1 MSRCV
6 AGRFDVSKYDT
17 IRRIRYLAWRKKAH
31 SVISGLDNAGTVDT
45 VSMSRPFSSLSLVTI
60 LLLSLMV
67 GMVTVP
73 TVSANNETKA
83 GIVVGTETWSGTHTL
98 TGNVTVAEGAKLVIN
113 AGTTVNVPAGKYLQ
127 IRGAIC
133 AGDANCGATQG
144 STSSPVRFLWGTP
157 ADATAYGWCY
167 SPGGQ
172 APLYNQDAACGGGMI
187 VRDTIDE
194 ALTSLN
200 FVHFEKAYGIP
211 VYSANA
217 QKWLFGALVFDGASM
232 DANGLSFTDINT
244 SNIIAL
250 NAASP
255 TITNSAFTL
264 GVDEQSY
271 KAASIQAYGA
281 GLGILSTMQVSD
293 STFTGD
299 TEAQCGNQG
308 GGFSM
313 IYTEDSY
320 IRLDRLDISDN
331 AYGVFMRGTSGW
343 LTNSSVETLCNAI
356 DTNSFKQTGDI
367 EHTLYIDD
375 NTILTEEGAGIT
387 AYDGARVSATGNSI
401 SGASSGSGFGIRSS
415 VVEAYNNDIGPIEG
429 YNGLWIYG
437 SSDVIAENNTIHD
450 TAREPVV
457 LGEYHYKDQGWSVP
471 APSANR
477 MYLANN
483 IIENNSGTCNSNY
496 MYGGDFPCPAI
507 HVFMASA
514 TIEDNTVS
522 NNQGDAIRVNG
533 GIVNVQ
539 GNTMETGDFAVRISQ
554 FDDNYGNKYGS
565 IGYFS
570 DNTWTNATQVY
581 NVTESRITVQSE
593 FIPDVS
599 SGYPVMLAWEG
610 AECPYVTNECL
621 QLPVSSEMPPRD
633 MPLAIELVTNST
645 VFSYAD
651 LQNFDTSKIFVQ
663 NQNSEWGTQVRK
675 GELVR
680 YQVKAAGS
688 NVADATVVIRDSVGL
703 PLYELDTD
711 PFGFTDFV
719 SLPSDFLIDRNWNHV
734 VGDTA
739 VDVPGTP
746 TVESIDENSCAD
758 GYDNDG
764 DTKVDTDDEDC
775 TNGREQAFYTV
786 EAYKFGKGEKTF
798 SFTLSGGVDDIINLD
813 NLRPSVVVDQ
823 LDGSSFATTVTLT
836 GSAWDGIAGS
846 GSPGEYALDQIA
858 YEKQFGIV
866 KRVEVQPPGSQSWY
880 SATDTSGANGVI
892 TKDNHPF
899 KSWTFEWDLSGHPE
913 GESDVT
919 FRVRSFDGLDNS
931 VQETRKYKLNLV
943 APTLILNEPL
953 DGSTHRNGKVLFTGT
968 ASDPYVGVQGSDIQ
982 QIWFNI
988 TGPNDYFSH
997 LYTQG
1002 QTAWEYQ
1009 WNFEDLPSGEY
1020 TFEVWAADSD
1030 FCIDWPDGCN
1040 VERRTLI
1047 IENDNTPPFVTV
1059 DAYDAG
1065 GSLVIDGGILRA
1077 DENTYLQGGALDN
1090 DGQVTRVEVQILD
1103 LASGILM
1110 SDEEIIVTQFLDNG
1124 GWQAIWDTSDYIHDQ
1139 QYEITARAYDGED
1152 YSEEVT
1158 RRVRIDN
1165 PVDKENNAPVF
1176 NGLDWPQTLTIF
1188 CDKYSNSIDRCGAGE
1203 SIDLAAFFSDADVDS
1218 TLLIYDVFDD
1228 PATFEDDDYPAYIT
1242 INARGVATYNP
1253 MDGMS
1258 QTTTEISE
1266 WSLEQ
1271 VMFEAQDEYGSVAY
1285 SFRVNFLVRAV
1296 EFDVQK
1302 DSNEAFLDTG
1312 VPASF
1317 SGTGLPGSTVTVRSD
1332 AGGLRLNSTRVLS
1345 DGTWSM
1351 DVTINQLNSDSVTSV
1366 YFEMDGQQG
1375 NDMYELTPKAAAEG
1389 GVSMIWIIV
1398 GALLAV
1404 VVLAGVV
1411 LTFFVEYE
1419 DFEEEAMAAE
1429 AQVEEDPYAWAKK
1442 SAPAI
1447 PAQQNAAATPAAA
1460 GDGQHPGWLWDAESN
1475 QWVPDPNYVPP
1486 TE

>member
-1 MSRCV
+1 M
-6 AGRFDVSKYDT
+6 
-17 IRRIRYLAWRKKAH
+17 
-31 SVISGLDNAGTVDT
+31 DT
-45 VSMSRPFSSLSLVTI
+45 VTKTRPLSSISLVT
-60 LLLSLMV
+60 LLLMSLMV

-73 TVSANNETKA
+73 TVSANNETKS

-98 TGNVTVAEGAKLVIN
+98 TGDVEVAEGAKLIIN
-113 AGTTVNVPAGKYLQ
+113 AGTTVNVPAGVFVNVK
-127 IRGAIC
+127 GAMC
-133 AGDANCGATQG
+133 AGDASCGATQG
-144 STSSPVRFLWGTP
+144 SQSSPVRFLWGNP
-157 ADATAYGWCY
+157 ANASATGRCY
-167 SPGGQ
+167 SPNSQ
-172 APLYNQDAACGGGMI
+172 VPLYNTDASCGGGVI
-187 VRDTIDE
+187 FRNTIDE
-194 ALTSLN
+194 AITSLN
-200 FVHFEKAYGIP
+200 YVHFEKAYGYP
-211 VYSANA
+211 VYSVNA
-217 QKWLFGALVFDGASM
+217 QKYLFGALIFDGASF
-232 DANGLSFTDINT
+232 DANGLSFSDVNT
-244 SNIIAL
+244 SNVIAVS
-250 NAASP
+250 AASP
-255 TITNSAFTL
+255 TITNSEFSL
-264 GVDEQSY
+264 GIDEQSY

-281 GLGILSTMQVSD
+281 GLGILSTMRVLD
-293 STFTGD
+293 SSFTGD
-299 TEAQCGNQG
+299 TEAECGNQG
-308 GGFSM
+308 GGFSV

-320 IRLDRLDISDN
+320 IRLERLSISDN

-343 LTNSSVETLCNAI
+343 LTNSTVDVLCNAI

-375 NTILTEEGAGIT
+375 NTITTGEGAGIT

-401 SGASSGSGFGIRSS
+401 SGATSGSGFGIRSS

-477 MYLANN
+477 MYFANN

-496 MYGGDFPCPAI
+496 MYGGDFSCPAI

-514 TIEDNTVS
+514 TIE
-522 NNQGDAIRVNG
+522 NNRVANNMGDALRVNG

-539 GNTMETGDFAVRISQ
+539 DNEMETGDFAVRIFQ

-570 DNTWTNATQVY
+570 GNTWTNATQVY

-610 AECPYVTNECL
+610 AECPYVTEECL
-621 QLPVSSEMPPRD
+621 QLPVSAELPPRD

-663 NQNSEWGTQVRK
+663 NQNSEWGTQVRQ

-703 PLYELDTD
+703 PLYELETD
-711 PFGFTDFV
+711 AFGFTEFV
-719 SLPSDFLIDRNWNHV
+719 SLPSDFLIDRNWNHI

-764 DTKVDTDDEDC
+764 DTKVDTADEDC
-775 TNGREQAFYTV
+775 VNGREQAFYTV

-798 SFTLSGGVDDIINLD
+798 SFTLTGGVDDVINLD

-823 LDGSSFATTVTLT
+823 LDGASFATTVTLT
-836 GSAWDGIAGS
+836 GAAWDGIAGS

-866 KRVEVQPPGSQSWY
+866 KRVEIQPPGSQSWY
-880 SATDTSGANGVI
+880 SATDTSGANGEI
-892 TKDNHPF
+892 TKNNHPF
-899 KSWTFEWDLSGHPE
+899 KTWSFEWDLSGHPE

-919 FRVRSFDGLDNS
+919 FRVRAFDGLDTS
-931 VQETRKYKLNLV
+931 PQETRKYKLNLV
-943 APTLILNEPL
+943 APSLILNEPL

-968 ASDPYVGVQGSDIQ
+968 ASDPYSGVQGSDIQ

-997 LYTQG
+997 LYTPG

-1030 FCIDWPDGCN
+1030 FCIDWPDGCT

-1059 DAYDAG
+1059 DAYTAEGDP
-1065 GSLVIDGGILRA
+1065 VIDGGILRA
-1077 DENTYLQGGALDN
+1077 SDSSYLQGGALDN
-1090 DGQVTRVEVQILD
+1090 DGQVTRVEVQVLD
-1103 LASGILM
+1103 LASSILM
-1110 SDEEIIVTQFLDNG
+1110 SDEELIVTQFLSNG
-1124 GWQAIWDTSDYIHDQ
+1124 AWQVTWDTSKYIHDQ
-1139 QYEITARAYDGED
+1139 QYEIIVRAYDGED
-1152 YSEEVT
+1152 YSEEVR

-1165 PVDKENNAPVF
+1165 PVDRENNAPVF

-1188 CDKYSNSIDRCGAGE
+1188 CDQYSNSIDRCGSGQ
-1203 SIDLAAFFSDADVDS
+1203 SIDLAAFFSDLDVDS

-1253 MDGMS
+1253 MDGMA

-1302 DSNEAFLDTG
+1302 VSNEAYLDTD
-1312 VPASF
+1312 VSASF
-1317 SGTGLPGSTVTVRSD
+1317 SGTGLPGSTVSARTES
-1332 AGGLRLNSTRVLS
+1332 GNLRLNTTRVLS
-1345 DGTWSM
+1345 DGTWTM
-1351 DVTINQLNSDSVTSV
+1351 DITVNQLNSDKATGI
-1366 YFEMDGQQG
+1366 YFEMNGQEARSG
-1375 NDMYELTPKAAAEG
+1375 GDYTLTPASAAESG
-1389 GVSMIWIIV
+1389 LSMIWIIV
-1398 GALLAV
+1398 GALLVV
-1404 VVLAGVV
+1404 VVLAALV

-1419 DFEEEAMAAE
+1419 EFEEEVEGAE

-1442 SAPAI
+1442 SAPEI
-1447 PAQQNAAATPAAA
+1447 PAQQTAVASPAAA
-1460 GDGQHPGWLWDAESN
+1460 ASSQHPGWLWDAETN
-1475 QWVPDPNYVPP
+1475 QWVPDPDYVPS

>member
-1 MSRCV
+1 M
-6 AGRFDVSKYDT
+6 
-17 IRRIRYLAWRKKAH
+17 RYLKRRKKPH
-31 SVISGLDNAGTVDT
+31 SVISGLGNADTVDT
-45 VSMSRPFSSLSLVTI
+45 VSKSRPFSSLSLVTI

-133 AGDANCGATQG
+133 AGDAACGATQG

-172 APLYNQDAACGGGMI
+172 VPLYNQDAACGGGMI

-211 VYSANA
+211 IYSANA

-244 SNIIAL
+244 SNIIAV

-281 GLGILSTMQVSD
+281 GLGILSTMQVAD

-308 GGFSM
+308 GGFSV

-343 LTNSSVETLCNAI
+343 LTNSTVDTLCNAI

-367 EHTLYIDD
+367 QHMLYIDD
-375 NTILTEEGAGIT
+375 NEITTGEGAGIT
-387 AYDGARVSATGNSI
+387 AYDGARVSATGNTI

-415 VVEAYNNDIGPIEG
+415 YVEIYNNDIGPIEG

-450 TAREPVV
+450 TTFEPVV

-477 MYLANN
+477 MYFANN

-514 TIEDNTVS
+514 TIEDNRVT

-593 FIPDVS
+593 FIPDVN

-621 QLPVSSEMPPRD
+621 QLPVSAELPPRD

-663 NQNSEWGTQVRK
+663 NQNSEWGTQVRV

-703 PLYELDTD
+703 PLYELETD

-719 SLPSDFLIDRNWNHV
+719 SLPSDFLIDRNWNHI
-734 VGDTA
+734 VGDTS

-764 DTKVDTDDEDC
+764 DTKVDAADEDC

-798 SFTLSGGVDDIINLD
+798 SFTLAGGVDDIINLD

-823 LDGSSFATTVTLT
+823 LDGASFATTVTLS

-997 LYTQG
+997 LYTLG

-1040 VERRTLI
+1040 VETRTLT

-1059 DAYDAG
+1059 DAYDAEDK
-1065 GSLVIDGGILRA
+1065 LVIDGGILRA

-1110 SDEEIIVTQFLDNG
+1110 SDEEIIVTQFLANG

-1139 QYEITARAYDGED
+1139 QYEITVRAYDGED

-1165 PVDKENNAPVF
+1165 PIDKENNAPAF

-1253 MDGMS
+1253 MDGMA

-1312 VPASF
+1312 MPASF
-1317 SGTGLPGSTVTVRSD
+1317 SGTGLPGSTVTVRTD

-1351 DVTINQLNSDSVTSV
+1351 DVTINQLNSESVTSV
-1366 YFEMDGQQG
+1366 YFEMDGQKG

-1419 DFEEEAMAAE
+1419 EFEEEAMAAE
-1429 AQVEEDPYAWAKK
+1429 AQVEADPYAWAKK
-1442 SAPAI
+1442 SAVEI
-1447 PAQQNAAATPAAA
+1447 PAEQAEAPTPAAA
-1460 GDGQHPGWLWDAESN
+1460 GNAQHPGWLWDAESN
-1475 QWVPDPNYVPP
+1475 QWVADPNYVPP

>member
-1 MSRCV
+1 M
-6 AGRFDVSKYDT
+6 
-17 IRRIRYLAWRKKAH
+17 
-31 SVISGLDNAGTVDT
+31 VDT
-45 VSMSRPFSSLSLVTI
+45 MSGRRPLSSISLVT
-60 LLLSLMV
+60 LLLMSLMV

-73 TVSANNETKA
+73 TVSANNETKN
-83 GIVVGTETWSGTHTL
+83 GIVSGTETWSGTHTM
-98 TGNVTVAEGAKLVIN
+98 TGNVTVAEGATLIIN
-113 AGTTVNVPAGKYLQ
+113 AGTTINVPAGSYLNV
-127 IRGAIC
+127 RGALC
-133 AGDANCGATQG
+133 AGDAACGATQG
-144 STSSPVRFLWGTP
+144 SQSSPVRFLWGTP
-157 ADATAYGWCY
+157 SDWSKTNWCHI
-167 SPGGQ
+167 PNAQ
-172 APLYNQDAACGGGMI
+172 VPRNNPDAACGGGVVI
-187 VRDTIDE
+187 RDTIDE

-200 FVHFEKAYGIP
+200 FVHFEKAYGFPI
-211 VYSANA
+211 YSANA
-217 QKWLFGALVFDGASM
+217 QTYRYGALVFDGSSIN
-232 DANGLSFTDINT
+232 ANGLSFSDINT
-244 SNIIAL
+244 TNIIAIE
-250 NAASP
+250 AASP
-255 TITNSAFTL
+255 IISNSEFTI
-264 GVDEQSY
+264 GVDGRGFNG
-271 KAASIQAYGA
+271 AAIETLGA
-281 GLGILSTMQVSD
+281 GLGILSAMEVRT

-308 GGFSM
+308 GGRSL

-320 IRLDRLDISDN
+320 INMEQLDIRDN
-331 AYGVFMRGTSGW
+331 AYGIFLRGSSGSF
-343 LTNSSVETLCNAI
+343 TNSTVDVLCSGV
-356 DTNSFKQTGDI
+356 DTNSFKQTGEI
-367 EHTLYIDD
+367 NHILYIND
-375 NTILTEEGAGIT
+375 NEITTEEGAGIT
-387 AYDGARVSATGNSI
+387 AYDGARISASDNTI
-401 SGASSGSGFGIRSS
+401 SGASAGSGVAVRSS
-415 VVEAYNNDIGPIEG
+415 YAELYDNDIGPIEG
-429 YNGLWIYG
+429 YNGFWILG

-450 TAREPVV
+450 TTFEPVV
-457 LGEYHYKDQGWSVP
+457 LGEYHYKDQGWNAP
-471 APSANR
+471 APTANR
-477 MYLANN
+477 LYFANN

-496 MYGGDFPCPAI
+496 MYGGDFACPAI

-514 TIEDNTVS
+514 TIV
-522 NNQGDAIRVNG
+522 NNRVTNNMGDALRVNG

-539 GNTMETGDFAVRISQ
+539 DNDMETGDFAVRIFQ

-570 DNTWTNATQVY
+570 GNTWTNATQVY

-593 FIPDVS
+593 YIPDVA

-610 AECPYVTNECL
+610 AECPYVTDECL
-621 QLPVSSEMPPRD
+621 QLPVSAELPPRD
-633 MPLAIELVTNST
+633 MPLAIELVSNST

-663 NQNSEWGTQVRK
+663 NQNSEWGTQVRQ

-703 PLYELDTD
+703 PLYELETD
-711 PFGFTDFV
+711 AFGFTDFV

-734 VGDTA
+734 VGDSA

-746 TVESIDENSCAD
+746 EVEAIDENSCAD

-764 DTKVDTDDEDC
+764 DTKVDTADEDC
-775 TNGREQAFYTV
+775 ANGREQAFYTV

-798 SFTLSGGVDDIINLD
+798 SFTLTGGIDDIINLD

-823 LDGSSFATTVTLT
+823 LDGASFATTVTLT
-836 GSAWDGIAGS
+836 GAAWDGIAGS

-880 SATDTSGANGVI
+880 SATDTSGANGEI
-892 TKDNHPF
+892 TRDNHPF
-899 KSWTFEWDLSGHPE
+899 KTWSFEWDLSGHPE

-919 FRVRSFDGLDNS
+919 FRVRAFDGLDTS
-931 VQETRKYKLNLV
+931 PQETRKYKLNLV
-943 APTLILNEPL
+943 PPTLILNEPL

-1059 DAYDAG
+1059 DAYTADG
-1065 GSLVIDGGILRA
+1065 ELVIDGGILRA
-1077 DENTYLQGGALDN
+1077 SEDSYLQGGALDN
-1090 DGQVTRVEVQILD
+1090 DGQVTRVEVQVLD
-1103 LASGILM
+1103 LASSILM
-1110 SDEEIIVTQFLDNG
+1110 SDEELIVTQFLSNG
-1124 GWQAIWDTSDYIHDQ
+1124 AWQVTWDTSDYIHDQ
-1139 QYEITARAYDGED
+1139 QYEIIVRAYDGED
-1152 YSEEVT
+1152 YSDEV
-1158 RRVRIDN
+1158 RRRIRIDN
-1165 PVDKENNAPVF
+1165 PVDRENNAPTF
-1176 NGLDWPQTLTIF
+1176 NGLEWPQTLTIF
-1188 CDKYSNSIDRCGAGE
+1188 CDKNSNSIDRCGAGE

-1218 TLLIYDVFDD
+1218 TFLIYDVFDD

-1242 INARGVATYNP
+1242 INSRGVATYNP
-1253 MDGMS
+1253 MDGMA

-1302 DSNEAFLDTG
+1302 ISNEEYLDTD
-1312 VPASF
+1312 VPATF
-1317 SGTGLPGSTVTVRSD
+1317 SGTGLPGSTVSVRTES
-1332 AGGLRLNSTRVLS
+1332 GGIRLNSTRVLS
-1345 DGTWSM
+1345 DGTWTM
-1351 DVTINQLNSDSVTSV
+1351 DVTLTQLNSNQATQI
-1366 YFEMDGQQG
+1366 YFEMDGQDSSSQYTITPASAAQG
-1375 NDMYELTPKAAAEG
+1375 GL
-1389 GVSMIWIIV
+1389 SMIWIIV

-1419 DFEEEAMAAE
+1419 EFEEEADAATAE
-1429 AQVEEDPYAWAKK
+1429 VEEDPYAWAKK
-1442 SAPAI
+1442 AAPEIPAEQAAQAAAPA
-1447 PAQQNAAATPAAA
+1447 ASS
-1460 GDGQHPGWLWDAESN
+1460 QHPGWLWDAATN
-1475 QWVPDPNYVPP
+1475 QWVPDPDYVPS

>member
-1 MSRCV
+1 MVDAMS
-6 AGRFDVSKYDT
+6 GR
-17 IRRIRYLAWRKKAH
+17 
-31 SVISGLDNAGTVDT
+31 
-45 VSMSRPFSSLSLVTI
+45 RPLSSISLVTL

-73 TVSANNETKA
+73 TVSANNETKS

-98 TGNVTVAEGAKLVIN
+98 NGDVEVAEGAKLIIN
-113 AGTTVNVPAGKYLQ
+113 AGTTVNVPAGVFLNIK
-127 IRGAIC
+127 GAIC
-133 AGDANCGATQG
+133 AGDAACGATQG
-144 STSSPVRFLWGTP
+144 SQSSPVRFLWGTP
-157 ADATAYGWCY
+157 SNWSAEGRCY
-167 SPGGQ
+167 SPNSQ
-172 APLYNQDAACGGGMI
+172 VPLYNTDAACGGGMI
-187 VRDTIDE
+187 IRNTIDE
-194 ALTSLN
+194 AITSLN
-200 FVHFEKAYGIP
+200 YVHFEKAYGFP
-211 VYSANA
+211 MYSANA
-217 QKWLFGALVFDGASM
+217 QKYLFGALIYDGASA
-232 DANGLSFTDINT
+232 DANGLSFSDINT
-244 SNIIAL
+244 SNIIAV

-255 TITNSAFTL
+255 IISNSEFTL
-264 GVDEQSY
+264 GVDDQSY
-271 KAASIQAYGA
+271 RAASIQAYGA
-281 GLGILSTMQVSD
+281 GLGILSTMEVRD

-308 GGFSM
+308 GGFSV

-320 IRLDRLDISDN
+320 IRMDRLDISDN

-343 LTNSSVETLCNAI
+343 LTNSTVDTLCNAI

-367 EHTLYIDD
+367 QHMLYID
-375 NTILTEEGAGIT
+375 NNEITTGEGAGIT
-387 AYDGARVSATGNSI
+387 AYDGARVSATGNTI

-415 VVEAYNNDIGPIEG
+415 YVEIYNNDIGPIEG

-450 TAREPVV
+450 TTFEPVV
-457 LGEYHYKDQGWSVP
+457 LGEYHYRDQGWSVP

-477 MYLANN
+477 LYFANN
-483 IIENNSGTCNSNY
+483 IIENNSGTCNSNW

-514 TIEDNTVS
+514 TIENNRVS
-522 NNQGDAIRVNG
+522 NNIGDALRVNG

-539 GNTMETGDFAVRISQ
+539 DNDMETGDFAVRIFQ
-554 FDDNYGNKYGS
+554 FDDTYGNKYGS

-570 DNTWTNATQVY
+570 GNTWTNATQVY

-593 FIPDVS
+593 YIPDVA

-610 AECPYVTNECL
+610 AECPYVTDECL
-621 QLPVSSEMPPRD
+621 QLPVSAELPPRD

-663 NQNSEWGTQVRK
+663 NQNSEWGTQVRQ

-688 NVADATVVIRDSVGL
+688 QVADATVVIRDSVGL
-703 PLYELDTD
+703 PLYELETD
-711 PFGFTDFV
+711 AFGFTDFV

-746 TVESIDENSCAD
+746 QVESIDENSCAD

-764 DTKVDTDDEDC
+764 DTKVDTADEDC

-798 SFTLSGGVDDIINLD
+798 SFTLTGGVDDIINLD
-813 NLRPSVVVDQ
+813 NLPPSVVVDQ
-823 LDGSSFATTVTLT
+823 LDGASFATTVTLT
-836 GSAWDGIAGS
+836 GAAWDGIAGS

-880 SATDTSGANGVI
+880 SATDTSGANGEI
-892 TKDNHPF
+892 TRDNHPF

-919 FRVRSFDGLDNS
+919 FRVRAFDGLDTS
-931 VQETRKYKLNLV
+931 PQETRKYKLNLV
-943 APTLILNEPL
+943 PPTLILNEPL

-988 TGPNDYFSH
+988 SGPNDYFSH
-997 LYTQG
+997 LYTPG

-1030 FCIDWPDGCN
+1030 FCIDWPVGCN

-1059 DAYDAG
+1059 DAYTSDG
-1065 GSLVIDGGILRA
+1065 DLVIDGGILRA
-1077 DENTYLQGGALDN
+1077 SEYSYLQGGALDN
-1090 DGQVTRVEVQILD
+1090 DGQVTRVEIQILD
-1103 LASGILM
+1103 LASSILM
-1110 SDEEIIVTQFLDNG
+1110 SDEELFVTQFLSNG
-1124 GWQAIWDTSDYIHDQ
+1124 AWKVDWDTSNYIHDQ
-1139 QYEITARAYDGED
+1139 QYEIIVRAYDGED
-1152 YSEEVT
+1152 YSDEV
-1158 RRVRIDN
+1158 RRRIRIDN
-1165 PVDKENNAPVF
+1165 PVDRENNAPTF
-1176 NGLDWPQTLTIF
+1176 DGLDWPQTLTIF
-1188 CDKYSNSIDRCGAGE
+1188 CDKNSNSIDRCGPGE

-1218 TLLIYDVFDD
+1218 TMLIYDVFDD
-1228 PATFEDDDYPAYIT
+1228 PATFEDDDYPSFIT
-1242 INARGVATYNP
+1242 INSRGVATYNP
-1253 MDGMS
+1253 MDGMA

-1271 VMFEAQDEYGSVAY
+1271 VMFEAQDEFGSVAY

-1302 DSNEAFLDTG
+1302 TSNEAYVDTN

-1317 SGTGLPGSTVTVRSD
+1317 SGTGLPGSTVSVRTED
-1332 AGGLRLNSTRVLS
+1332 GGIRLNSTRVLS

-1351 DVTINQLNSDSVTSV
+1351 DVSLTQLNSDKATKI
-1366 YFEMDGQQG
+1366 YFEMDGQDSTAEYTITPASAAQG
-1375 NDMYELTPKAAAEG
+1375 GL
-1389 GVSMIWIIV
+1389 SMIWIIV

-1419 DFEEEAMAAE
+1419 DFEEEAEAAA

-1442 SAPAI
+1442 SAPEI
-1447 PAQQNAAATPAAA
+1447 PAEQSTQAAAAAPAASS
-1460 GDGQHPGWLWDAESN
+1460 QHPGWLWDAATN
-1475 QWVPDPNYVPP
+1475 QWVPDPDYVPA

>member
-1 MSRCV
+1 MS
-6 AGRFDVSKYDT
+6 K
-17 IRRIRYLAWRKKAH
+17 
-31 SVISGLDNAGTVDT
+31 
-45 VSMSRPFSSLSLVTI
+45 SRPFSSLSLVTI

-157 ADATAYGWCY
+157 ADANAYGWCY

-172 APLYNQDAACGGGMI
+172 VPLYNQDAACGGGMI

-232 DANGLSFTDINT
+232 DANGLSFTYINT
-244 SNIIAL
+244 SNVIAV

-255 TITNSAFTL
+255 MITNSDFTL

-281 GLGILSTMQVSD
+281 GLGILSTMQVAD

-313 IYTEDSY
+313 VYTEDSY

-375 NTILTEEGAGIT
+375 NTIVTEEGAGIT

-437 SSDVIAENNTIHD
+437 SSDVVAENNTIHD

-477 MYLANN
+477 MYFANN
-483 IIENNSGTCNSNY
+483 IIENNSGTCTSDY
-496 MYGGDFPCPAI
+496 MYGGDFSCPAI

-514 TIEDNTVS
+514 TIEDNTVT

-539 GNTMETGDFAVRISQ
+539 GNSMETGDFAVRITQ

-593 FIPDVS
+593 YIPDVN

-621 QLPVSSEMPPRD
+621 QLPVSSELPPRD

-663 NQNSEWGTQVRK
+663 NQNSEWGTQVRM

-680 YQVKAAGS
+680 YQVKASGS

-734 VGDTA
+734 VGDTS

-764 DTKVDTDDEDC
+764 DTKVDSADEDC
-775 TNGREQAFYTV
+775 ANGREQAFYTV
-786 EAYKFGKGEKTF
+786 EAFKFGKGEKTF
-798 SFTLSGGVDDIINLD
+798 SFTLNGGVDDIINLD

-823 LDGSSFATTVTLT
+823 LDGASFATTVTLT
-836 GSAWDGIAGS
+836 GSAWDGLAGS

-899 KSWTFEWDLSGHPE
+899 KSWSFEWDLSGHPE

-997 LYTQG
+997 LYTPG

-1040 VERRTLI
+1040 VESRTLT

-1059 DAYDAG
+1059 DAYDAEDK
-1065 GSLVIDGGILRA
+1065 LVIDGGILRA
-1077 DENTYLQGGALDN
+1077 GENTYLQGGALDN

-1110 SDEEIIVTQFLDNG
+1110 SDEEIIVTQFLANG

-1139 QYEITARAYDGED
+1139 QYEITVVAYDGED

-1165 PVDKENNAPVF
+1165 PIDKENNAPTF

-1203 SIDLAAFFSDADVDS
+1203 SIDLALFFSDEDVDS

-1242 INARGVATYNP
+1242 INSRGVATYNP
-1253 MDGMS
+1253 MDGMA
-1258 QTTTEISE
+1258 QTTTEISD

-1302 DSNEAFLDTG
+1302 DSNEDFLDTG

-1317 SGTGLPGSTVTVRSD
+1317 SGTGLPGSTVTVRTD
-1332 AGGLRLNSTRVLS
+1332 AGSLRLNSTRVLS

-1351 DVTINQLNSDSVTSV
+1351 DVTINQLNSESVTSI
-1366 YFEMDGQQG
+1366 YFEMDGQKG

-1389 GVSMIWIIV
+1389 GLSMIWIIV

-1419 DFEEEAMAAE
+1419 EFEEEAMAAE
-1429 AQVEEDPYAWAKK
+1429 AQVEADPYAWAKK
-1442 SAPAI
+1442 SAPEI
-1447 PAQQNAAATPAAA
+1447 PAEQAAAATPQAA
-1460 GDGQHPGWLWDAESN
+1460 GNAQHPGWLWDAESN
-1475 QWVPDPNYVPP
+1475 QWVVDPNYVPP

>member
-1 MSRCV
+1 MS
-6 AGRFDVSKYDT
+6 GR
-17 IRRIRYLAWRKKAH
+17 
-31 SVISGLDNAGTVDT
+31 
-45 VSMSRPFSSLSLVTI
+45 RPLSSISLVTL

-73 TVSANNETKA
+73 TVSANNETKS

-98 TGNVTVAEGAKLVIN
+98 NGDVEVAEGAKLIIN
-113 AGTTVNVPAGKYLQ
+113 AGTTVNVPAGVFLNIK
-127 IRGAIC
+127 GAIC
-133 AGDANCGATQG
+133 AGDAACGATQG
-144 STSSPVRFLWGTP
+144 SQSSPVRFLWGTP
-157 ADATAYGWCY
+157 SNWSAEGRCY
-167 SPGGQ
+167 SPNSQ
-172 APLYNQDAACGGGMI
+172 VPLYNTDAACGGGMI
-187 VRDTIDE
+187 IRNTIDE
-194 ALTSLN
+194 AITSLN
-200 FVHFEKAYGIP
+200 YVHFEKAYGFPI
-211 VYSANA
+211 YSANA
-217 QKWLFGALVFDGASM
+217 QKYLFGALIYDGASA
-232 DANGLSFTDINT
+232 DANGLSFSDINT
-244 SNIIAL
+244 SNIIAV

-255 TITNSAFTL
+255 VISNSEFTL
-264 GVDEQSY
+264 GVDDQSY
-271 KAASIQAYGA
+271 RAASIQAYGA
-281 GLGILSTMQVSD
+281 GLGILSTMEVRD

-308 GGFSM
+308 GGFSV

-320 IRLDRLDISDN
+320 IRMDRLDISDN

-343 LTNSSVETLCNAI
+343 LTNSTVDTLCNAI

-367 EHTLYIDD
+367 QHMLYID
-375 NTILTEEGAGIT
+375 NNEITTGEGAGIT
-387 AYDGARVSATGNSI
+387 AYDGARVSATGNTI

-415 VVEAYNNDIGPIEG
+415 YVEIYNNDIGPIEG

-450 TAREPVV
+450 TTFEPVV
-457 LGEYHYKDQGWSVP
+457 LGEYHYRDQGWSVP

-477 MYLANN
+477 LYFANN
-483 IIENNSGTCNSNY
+483 IIENNSGTCNSNW

-514 TIEDNTVS
+514 TIENNRVS
-522 NNQGDAIRVNG
+522 NNIGDALRVNG

-539 GNTMETGDFAVRISQ
+539 DNDMETGDFAVRIFQ
-554 FDDNYGNKYGS
+554 FDDTYGNKYGS

-570 DNTWTNATQVY
+570 GNTWTNATQVY

-593 FIPDVS
+593 YIPDVA

-610 AECPYVTNECL
+610 AECPYVTDECL
-621 QLPVSSEMPPRD
+621 QLPVSAELPPRD

-663 NQNSEWGTQVRK
+663 NQNSEWGTQVRQ

-688 NVADATVVIRDSVGL
+688 QVADATVVIRDSVGL
-703 PLYELDTD
+703 PLYELETD
-711 PFGFTDFV
+711 AFGFTDFV

-746 TVESIDENSCAD
+746 QVESIDENSCAD

-764 DTKVDTDDEDC
+764 DTKVDTADEDC

-798 SFTLSGGVDDIINLD
+798 SFTLTGGVDDIINLD
-813 NLRPSVVVDQ
+813 NLEPSVVVDQ
-823 LDGSSFATTVTLT
+823 LDGASFATTVTLT
-836 GSAWDGIAGS
+836 GAAWDGIAGS

-880 SATDTSGANGVI
+880 SATDTSGANGEI
-892 TKDNHPF
+892 TRDNHPF

-919 FRVRSFDGLDNS
+919 FRVRAFDGLDTS
-931 VQETRKYKLNLV
+931 PQETRKYKLNLV
-943 APTLILNEPL
+943 PPTLILNEPL

-988 TGPNDYFSH
+988 SGPNDYFSH
-997 LYTQG
+997 LYTPG

-1030 FCIDWPDGCN
+1030 FCIDWPVGCN

-1059 DAYDAG
+1059 DAYTSDG
-1065 GSLVIDGGILRA
+1065 DLVIDGGILRA
-1077 DENTYLQGGALDN
+1077 SEYSYLQGGALDN
-1090 DGQVTRVEVQILD
+1090 DGQVTRVEIQILD
-1103 LASGILM
+1103 LASSILM
-1110 SDEEIIVTQFLDNG
+1110 SDEELFVTQFLSNG
-1124 GWQAIWDTSDYIHDQ
+1124 AWKVDWDTSNYIHDQ
-1139 QYEITARAYDGED
+1139 QYEIIVRAYDGED
-1152 YSEEVT
+1152 YSDEV
-1158 RRVRIDN
+1158 RRRIRIDN
-1165 PVDKENNAPVF
+1165 PVDRENNAPTF
-1176 NGLDWPQTLTIF
+1176 DGLDWPQTLTIF
-1188 CDKYSNSIDRCGAGE
+1188 CDKNSNSIDRCGPGE

-1218 TLLIYDVFDD
+1218 TMLIYDVFDD
-1228 PATFEDDDYPAYIT
+1228 PATFEDDDYPSFIT
-1242 INARGVATYNP
+1242 INSRGVATYNP
-1253 MDGMS
+1253 MDGMA

-1271 VMFEAQDEYGSVAY
+1271 VMFEAQDEFGSVAY

-1302 DSNEAFLDTG
+1302 TSNEAYVDTN

-1317 SGTGLPGSTVTVRSD
+1317 SGTGLPGSTVSVRTED
-1332 AGGLRLNSTRVLS
+1332 GGIRLNSTRVLS

-1351 DVTINQLNSDSVTSV
+1351 DVSLTQLNSDKATKI
-1366 YFEMDGQQG
+1366 YFEMDGQDSTAEYTITPASAAQG
-1375 NDMYELTPKAAAEG
+1375 GL
-1389 GVSMIWIIV
+1389 SMIWIIV

-1419 DFEEEAMAAE
+1419 DFEEEAEAAA

-1442 SAPAI
+1442 SAPEI
-1447 PAQQNAAATPAAA
+1447 PAEQSTQAAAAAPAASS
-1460 GDGQHPGWLWDAESN
+1460 QHPGWLWDAATN
-1475 QWVPDPNYVPP
+1475 QWVPDPDYVPA

>member
-1 MSRCV
+1 M
-6 AGRFDVSKYDT
+6 
-17 IRRIRYLAWRKKAH
+17 
-31 SVISGLDNAGTVDT
+31 VDT
-45 VSMSRPFSSLSLVTI
+45 MSGPRPLSSISLVTL

-73 TVSANNETKA
+73 TVSANNETKS

-98 TGNVTVAEGAKLVIN
+98 NGDVEVAEGAKLIIN
-113 AGTTVNVPAGKYLQ
+113 AGTTVNVPAGVFLNIK
-127 IRGAIC
+127 GAIC
-133 AGDANCGATQG
+133 AGDAACGATQG
-144 STSSPVRFLWGTP
+144 SQSSPVRFLWGTP
-157 ADATAYGWCY
+157 SNWSAEGRCY
-167 SPGGQ
+167 SPNSQ
-172 APLYNQDAACGGGMI
+172 VPLYNTDAACGGGMI
-187 VRDTIDE
+187 IRNTIDE
-194 ALTSLN
+194 AITSLN
-200 FVHFEKAYGIP
+200 YVHFEKAYGFPI
-211 VYSANA
+211 YSANA
-217 QKWLFGALVFDGASM
+217 QKYLFGALIYDGASA
-232 DANGLSFTDINT
+232 DANGLSFSDINT
-244 SNIIAL
+244 SNVIAL

-255 TITNSAFTL
+255 VISNSEFTL
-264 GVDEQSY
+264 GIDEQSY
-271 KAASIQAYGA
+271 RAASIQAYGA
-281 GLGILSTMQVSD
+281 GLGILSTMEVRD

-308 GGFSM
+308 GGFSV

-320 IRLDRLDISDN
+320 IRMDRLDISDN

-343 LTNSSVETLCNAI
+343 LTNSTVDTLCNAV

-367 EHTLYIDD
+367 QHMLYID
-375 NTILTEEGAGIT
+375 NNEITTGEGAGIT
-387 AYDGARVSATGNSI
+387 AYDGARVSATGNTI

-415 VVEAYNNDIGPIEG
+415 YVEIYNNDIGPIEG

-450 TAREPVV
+450 TTFEPVV
-457 LGEYHYKDQGWSVP
+457 LGEYHYRDQGWSVP

-477 MYLANN
+477 LYFANN
-483 IIENNSGTCNSNY
+483 IIENNSGTCNSNW
-496 MYGGDFPCPAI
+496 MYGGDFACPAI

-514 TIEDNTVS
+514 TIENNRVS
-522 NNQGDAIRVNG
+522 NNMGDALRVNG

-539 GNTMETGDFAVRISQ
+539 DNDMETGDFAVRIFQ
-554 FDDNYGNKYGS
+554 FDDTYGNKYGS

-570 DNTWTNATQVY
+570 GNTWSNATQVY

-593 FIPDVS
+593 YIPDVS

-610 AECPYVTNECL
+610 AECPYVTDECL
-621 QLPVSSEMPPRD
+621 QLPVSAEVPPRG

-663 NQNSEWGTQVRK
+663 NQNSEWGTQVRQ

-688 NVADATVVIRDSVGL
+688 QVADATVVIRDSVGL
-703 PLYELDTD
+703 PLYELETD
-711 PFGFTDFV
+711 AFGFTDFV

-746 TVESIDENSCAD
+746 QVESIDENSCAD

-764 DTKVDTDDEDC
+764 DTKVDTADEDC

-798 SFTLSGGVDDIINLD
+798 SFTLTGGVDDIINLD

-823 LDGSSFATTVTLT
+823 LDGASFATTVTLT
-836 GSAWDGIAGS
+836 GAAWDGIAGS

-858 YEKQFGIV
+858 YEKQFGVV

-880 SATDTSGANGVI
+880 SATDTSGANGEI
-892 TKDNHPF
+892 TRDNHPF

-919 FRVRSFDGLDNS
+919 FRVRAFDGLDTS
-931 VQETRKYKLNLV
+931 PQETRKYKLNLV
-943 APTLILNEPL
+943 PPTLILNEPL

-988 TGPNDYFSH
+988 SGPNDYFSH
-997 LYTQG
+997 LYTPG

-1030 FCIDWPDGCN
+1030 FCIDWPVGCN

-1059 DAYDAG
+1059 DAYTADG
-1065 GSLVIDGGILRA
+1065 ELVIDGGILRA
-1077 DENTYLQGGALDN
+1077 SEDSYLQGGALDN
-1090 DGQVTRVEVQILD
+1090 DGQVTRVEIQVLD
-1103 LASGILM
+1103 LASSILM
-1110 SDEEIIVTQFLDNG
+1110 SDEELIVTQFLSNG
-1124 GWQAIWDTSDYIHDQ
+1124 AWQVTWDTSNYIHDQ
-1139 QYEITARAYDGED
+1139 QYEIIVRAYDGED
-1152 YSEEVT
+1152 YSDEV
-1158 RRVRIDN
+1158 RRRIRIDN
-1165 PVDKENNAPVF
+1165 PVDRENNAPTF

-1188 CDKYSNSIDRCGAGE
+1188 CDKNSNSIDRCGSGE

-1218 TLLIYDVFDD
+1218 TMLIYDVFDD
-1228 PATFEDDDYPAYIT
+1228 PATFEDDDYPSFIT
-1242 INARGVATYNP
+1242 INSRGVATYNP
-1253 MDGMS
+1253 MDGMA

-1302 DSNEAFLDTG
+1302 TSNEAYVDTN

-1317 SGTGLPGSTVTVRSD
+1317 SGTGLPGSTVSVRTED
-1332 AGGLRLNSTRVLS
+1332 GGIRLNSTRVLS

-1351 DVTINQLNSDSVTSV
+1351 DVSLTQLNSDKATKI
-1366 YFEMDGQQG
+1366 YFEMDGQDSTAEYTITPASAAQG
-1375 NDMYELTPKAAAEG
+1375 GL
-1389 GVSMIWIIV
+1389 SMIWIIV

-1419 DFEEEAMAAE
+1419 DFEEEAEAAT

-1442 SAPAI
+1442 SAPEI
-1447 PAQQNAAATPAAA
+1447 PAEQSTQAAAAAPAASS
-1460 GDGQHPGWLWDAESN
+1460 QHPGWLWDAATN
-1475 QWVPDPNYVPP
+1475 QWVPDPDYVPS

>member
-1 MSRCV
+1 MS
-6 AGRFDVSKYDT
+6 GR
-17 IRRIRYLAWRKKAH
+17 
-31 SVISGLDNAGTVDT
+31 
-45 VSMSRPFSSLSLVTI
+45 RPLSSISLVT
-60 LLLSLMV
+60 LLLMSLMV

-73 TVSANNETKA
+73 TVSANNETKN
-83 GIVVGTETWSGTHTL
+83 GVVVGTETWSGTHTL
-98 TGNVTVAEGAKLVIN
+98 TGDVEVAEGAKLIIN
-113 AGTTVNVPAGKYLQ
+113 AGTTVNVPAGVFLNVK
-127 IRGAIC
+127 GAIC
-133 AGDANCGATQG
+133 AGDAACGATQG
-144 STSSPVRFLWGTP
+144 SQSSPVRFLWGTP
-157 ADATAYGWCY
+157 SNWSAEGRCY
-167 SPGGQ
+167 SPNSQ
-172 APLYNQDAACGGGMI
+172 VPLYNTDAACGGGVI

-194 ALTSLN
+194 AITSFN
-200 FVHFEKAYGIP
+200 FVHFEKAYGFPI
-211 VYSANA
+211 YSANA
-217 QKWLFGALVFDGASM
+217 QKYLFGALIFDGSNV
-232 DANGLSFTDINT
+232 DANGLSFSDINT
-244 SNIIAL
+244 SNVIAV

-255 TITNSAFTL
+255 IITDSEFSL
-264 GVDEQSY
+264 GIDEQSY
-271 KAASIQAYGA
+271 KAAAIQAYGA
-281 GLGILSTMQVSD
+281 GLGILSTMEVRGS
-293 STFTGD
+293 SFTGD

-320 IRLDRLDISDN
+320 IRLDNLDIGDN

-343 LTNSSVETLCNAI
+343 MTNSTVETLCNAI

-367 EHTLYIDD
+367 EHTLYID
-375 NTILTEEGAGIT
+375 NNVITTGEGAGIT
-387 AYDGARVSATGNSI
+387 AYDGARVSATGNTI

-415 VVEAYNNDIGPIEG
+415 IVEIYNNDIGPIEG

-450 TAREPVV
+450 TTFEPVV
-457 LGEYHYKDQGWSVP
+457 LGEYHYRDQGWSVP
-471 APSANR
+471 SPSANR
-477 MYLANN
+477 MYFANN
-483 IIENNSGTCNSNY
+483 IIENNSGTCNSNW

-514 TIEDNTVS
+514 TIE
-522 NNQGDAIRVNG
+522 NNRVANNMGDALRVNG

-539 GNTMETGDFAVRISQ
+539 DNDMETGDFAVRIFQ
-554 FDDNYGNKYGS
+554 FDDTYGNKYGS

-570 DNTWTNATQVY
+570 GNTWNNATQVY

-593 FIPDVS
+593 YIPDVA

-610 AECPYVTNECL
+610 AECPYVTDECL
-621 QLPVSSEMPPRD
+621 QLPVSAELPPRD
-633 MPLAIELVTNST
+633 MPLAIELVSNST

-663 NQNSEWGTQVRK
+663 NQNSEWGTQVRQ

-703 PLYELDTD
+703 PLYELETD
-711 PFGFTDFV
+711 AFGFTDFV

-746 TVESIDENSCAD
+746 EVEAIDENSCAD

-764 DTKVDTDDEDC
+764 DTKVDTADEDC
-775 TNGREQAFYTV
+775 ANGREQAFYTV

-798 SFTLSGGVDDIINLD
+798 SFTLTGGIDDIINLD

-823 LDGSSFATTVTLT
+823 LDGASFATTVTLT
-836 GSAWDGIAGS
+836 GAAWDGIAGS

-880 SATDTSGANGVI
+880 SATDTSGANGEI
-892 TKDNHPF
+892 TRDNHPF
-899 KSWTFEWDLSGHPE
+899 KTWSFEWDLSGHPE

-919 FRVRSFDGLDNS
+919 FRVRAFDGLDTS
-931 VQETRKYKLNLV
+931 PQETRKYKLNLV
-943 APTLILNEPL
+943 PPTLILNEPL

-1059 DAYDAG
+1059 DAYTADG
-1065 GSLVIDGGILRA
+1065 ELVIDGGILRA
-1077 DENTYLQGGALDN
+1077 SEDSYLQGGALDN
-1090 DGQVTRVEVQILD
+1090 DGQVTRVEVQVLD
-1103 LASGILM
+1103 LASSILM
-1110 SDEEIIVTQFLDNG
+1110 SDEELIVTQFLSNG
-1124 GWQAIWDTSDYIHDQ
+1124 AWQVTWDTSDYIHDQ
-1139 QYEITARAYDGED
+1139 QYEIIVRAYDGED
-1152 YSEEVT
+1152 YSDEV
-1158 RRVRIDN
+1158 RRRIRIDN
-1165 PVDKENNAPVF
+1165 PVDRENNAPTF
-1176 NGLDWPQTLTIF
+1176 NGLEWPQTLTIF
-1188 CDKYSNSIDRCGAGE
+1188 CDKNSNSIDRCGAGE

-1218 TLLIYDVFDD
+1218 TFLIYDVFDD

-1242 INARGVATYNP
+1242 INSRGVATYNP
-1253 MDGMS
+1253 MDGMA

-1302 DSNEAFLDTG
+1302 ISNEEYLDTD
-1312 VPASF
+1312 VPATF
-1317 SGTGLPGSTVTVRSD
+1317 SGTGLPGSTVSVRTE
-1332 AGGLRLNSTRVLS
+1332 AGGIRLNSTRVLS
-1345 DGTWSM
+1345 DGTWTM
-1351 DVTINQLNSDSVTSV
+1351 DVTLTQLNSDQATQI
-1366 YFEMDGQQG
+1366 YFEMDGQDSSSQYTITPASAAQG
-1375 NDMYELTPKAAAEG
+1375 GL
-1389 GVSMIWIIV
+1389 SMIWIIV

-1419 DFEEEAMAAE
+1419 EFEEEADAAT

-1442 SAPAI
+1442 AAPEI
-1447 PAQQNAAATPAAA
+1447 PAQQAAQAAAPAASS
-1460 GDGQHPGWLWDAESN
+1460 QHPGWLWDAATN
-1475 QWVPDPNYVPP
+1475 QWVPDPDYVPS